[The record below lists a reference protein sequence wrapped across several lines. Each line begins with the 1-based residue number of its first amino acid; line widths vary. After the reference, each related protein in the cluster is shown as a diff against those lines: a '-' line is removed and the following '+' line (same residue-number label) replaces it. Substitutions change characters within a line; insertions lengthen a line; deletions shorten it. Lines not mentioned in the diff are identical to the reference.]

1 MWRHIDRPALGGLSA
16 GNQVAAVQD
25 DPRHRIHPGF
35 HESLLCRTNVMR
47 VLIRAGD
54 GLSGVAI
61 KPYLNGLREKA
72 DKELTGSAFQDGKTT
87 TSSPSCHG

>member
-1 MWRHIDRPALGGLSA
+1 
-16 GNQVAAVQD
+16 
-25 DPRHRIHPGF
+25 
-35 HESLLCRTNVMR
+35 MR

-72 DKELTGSAFQDGKTT
+72 DKVLTGSAFQDGKTT